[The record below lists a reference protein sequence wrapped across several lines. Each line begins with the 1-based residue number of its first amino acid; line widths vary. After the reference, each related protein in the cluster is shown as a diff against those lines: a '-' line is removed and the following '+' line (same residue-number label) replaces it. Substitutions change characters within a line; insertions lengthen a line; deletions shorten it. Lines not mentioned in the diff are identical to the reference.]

1 MVSIRV
7 YVEGGGDT
15 QTVRTKCREGFSKFF
30 QESGLEGRMPR
41 VVACGTRH
49 DAYDRFCTALEQARP
64 NDFPIL
70 LVDSEAP
77 IAVGTSPWEHL
88 KNREGDNWDRPRAAA
103 DEHAHLMVQC
113 MEAWFL
119 ADQESLT
126 RFFGQGFSAGAL
138 PSRTDIEN
146 ISKDDLYRGL
156 ADATRLCPTKGEYR
170 KGKQSF
176 EILALISPQMVCQA
190 SPFANRLVQT
200 LLQKA

>member
-1 MVSIRV
+1 
-7 YVEGGGDT
+7 
-15 QTVRTKCREGFSKFF
+15 
-30 QESGLEGRMPR
+30 MPR

-49 DAYDRFCTALEQARP
+49 DAYDLFCTALQQAHP
-64 NDFPIL
+64 IGFPIL
-70 LVDSEAP
+70 LVDSEGP
-77 IAVGTSPWEHL
+77 IAAGTSPWEHL
-88 KNREGDNWDRPRAAA
+88 KNREEDNWDRPRAAA

-119 ADQESLT
+119 ADRENLRT
-126 RFFGQGFSAGAL
+126 FFGQDFKDGAL

-156 ADATRLCPTKGEYR
+156 ADATRHCPTKGEYR

-176 EILALISPQMVCQA
+176 EILALIRPQMVCEA

-200 LLQKA
+200 LLQRA